1 MKLNMIWI
9 VFKEGFSNIL
19 KNKIM
24 SGISLMMILIT
35 LVLAGLSAA
44 VVVNLRYNSEQMKS
58 LPEIVAY
65 CDPDMS
71 QEEIDSAYESIRG
84 IEGVTGVTVVT
95 KAEAYQ
101 RAVEMLGNDDRLLQG
116 FV

>member
-1 MKLNMIWI
+1 MIWI

-58 LPEIVAY
+58 LK
-65 CDPDMS
+65 S
-71 QEEIDSAYESIRG
+71 
-84 IEGVTGVTVVT
+84 
-95 KAEAYQ
+95 
-101 RAVEMLGNDDRLLQG
+101 
-116 FV
+116 